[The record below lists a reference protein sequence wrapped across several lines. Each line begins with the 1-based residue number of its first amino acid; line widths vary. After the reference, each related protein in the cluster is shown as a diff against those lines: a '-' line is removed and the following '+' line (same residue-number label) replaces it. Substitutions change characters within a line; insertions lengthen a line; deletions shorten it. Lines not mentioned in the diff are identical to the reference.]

1 MHSID
6 KAGRRWHSK
15 DFKQEAILACRAPGV
30 SLAAVALEKR
40 INANLLRRWVKSA
53 EAKASVASIVQT
65 VPAAAAAPTPKFIP
79 VKVARPVKR
88 DDERPIR
95 IEVRKGSTQIVVEWP
110 MTNPAACAAW
120 LRDLLG

>member
-15 DFKQEAILACRAPGV
+15 EFKREAVLACRAPGV

-53 EAKASVASIVQT
+53 NSKASAASIVQT
-65 VPAAAAAPTPKFIP
+65 VPAAPAASTAKVIP
-79 VKVARPVKR
+79 VKVSEPVKR

-95 IEVRKGSTQIVVEWP
+95 IEVRKGPTQIVVEWP
-110 MTNPAACAAW
+110 GTSAAACAAW
-120 LRDLLG
+120 VRDLLG

>member
-15 DFKQEAILACRAPGV
+15 EFKRAAIAACQAPGV
-30 SLAAVALEKR
+30 SLASVALEKR

-53 EAKASVASIVQT
+53 EAKAAAASIVQI
-65 VPAAAAAPTPKFIP
+65 VPTAAAAEFIP
-79 VKVARPVKR
+79 VKVTRPAKR
-88 DDERPIR
+88 DDEGPIR
-95 IEVRKGSTQIVVEWP
+95 IEVGKGLTQVVVEWP
-110 MTNPAACAAW
+110 MESSAACAGW

>member
-15 DFKQEAILACRAPGV
+15 EFKQAAIAACQAAGV
-30 SLAAVALEKR
+30 SLASVALEKR

-53 EAKASVASIVQT
+53 MAKAAAASIVQT
-65 VPAAAAAPTPKFIP
+65 IPAEPAPEFIP

-88 DDERPIR
+88 GDDAPIR
-95 IEVRKGSTQIVVEWP
+95 IEVRKGATQIVVVWP
-110 MTNPAACAAW
+110 MTSSAACVVW
-120 LRDLLG
+120 LRGLLG

>member
-15 DFKQEAILACRAPGV
+15 EFKQAAIAACRAPGV
-30 SLAAVALEKR
+30 SLASVALDRR

-53 EAKASVASIVQT
+53 EAKAAAASIVQT
-65 VPAAAAAPTPKFIP
+65 IPGQAAPTFVP
-79 VKVARPVKR
+79 VRVGRPMKC
-88 DDERPIR
+88 DDDAPIR
-95 IEVRKGSTQIVVEWP
+95 IKVRKGSTQIVVEWP
-110 MTNPAACAAW
+110 MTNPAACVGW

>member
-15 DFKQEAILACRAPGV
+15 EFKQAAIAACQGPGV
-30 SLAAVALEKR
+30 SLASVALEKR

-53 EAKASVASIVQT
+53 AAKASAASIVQT
-65 VPAAAAAPTPKFIP
+65 VPAVPAPKFIP
-79 VKVARPVKR
+79 VKVTRPLKR
-88 DDERPIR
+88 DVDPPIR

-110 MTNPAACAAW
+110 MTNAASCVGW
-120 LRDLLG
+120 LRELLG

>member
-15 DFKQEAILACRAPGV
+15 EFKQAAIAACQVPGV
-30 SLAAVALEKR
+30 SLAAVALERR
-40 INANLLRRWVKSA
+40 INANLLRRWVRLA
-53 EAKASVASIVQT
+53 QAKASAASIVQT
-65 VPAAAAAPTPKFIP
+65 IPAEPAPKFIP
-79 VKVARPVKR
+79 VKVARPAKR
-88 DDERPIR
+88 DEGAPIR

-110 MTNPAACAAW
+110 MTNSAACVAW

>member
-15 DFKQEAILACRAPGV
+15 EFKQAAIAACQAPGV
-30 SLAAVALEKR
+30 SLASVALEKR

-53 EAKASVASIVQT
+53 QAKAAAASIVET
-65 VPAAAAAPTPKFIP
+65 IPATPAPTFIP
-79 VKVARPVKR
+79 VKVTRPVKH
-88 DDERPIR
+88 DSDAPIR

-110 MTNPAACAAW
+110 MANSAACVLW
-120 LRDLLG
+120 LRELLG

>member
-6 KAGRRWHSK
+6 RAGRRWHSK
-15 DFKQEAILACRAPGV
+15 DFKREAILACRAPGV

-53 EAKASVASIVQT
+53 EAKASAASIVQT
-65 VPAAAAAPTPKFIP
+65 VPAAPTPKFIP

-88 DDERPIR
+88 DDDRPIR

>member
-15 DFKQEAILACRAPGV
+15 DFKREAILACRVPGV

-53 EAKASVASIVQT
+53 EAKASAASIVQT
-65 VPAAAAAPTPKFIP
+65 VPAAAAASTPKFIP
-79 VKVARPVKR
+79 VKVTRPLKR
-88 DDERPIR
+88 DDDRPIR
-95 IEVRKGSTQIVVEWP
+95 IEVRKGPTQIVVEWP
-110 MTNPAACAAW
+110 MTNPTACAAW

>member
-15 DFKQEAILACRAPGV
+15 EFKREAILACRAPGV
-30 SLAAVALEKR
+30 SLAAVALDKR

-53 EAKASVASIVQT
+53 EAKASAASIVQT

-79 VKVARPVKR
+79 VKVAPPVKPN
-88 DDERPIR
+88 DDPPIR

-110 MTNPAACAAW
+110 MTNAASCVGW
-120 LRDLLG
+120 LRELLG

>member
-15 DFKQEAILACRAPGV
+15 EFKREAVLACRVPGV

-53 EAKASVASIVQT
+53 NSKASAASIVQT
-65 VPAAAAAPTPKFIP
+65 VPAAPAASTAKFIP
-79 VKVARPVKR
+79 VKVSEPVKR
-88 DDERPIR
+88 GDERPIR
-95 IEVRKGSTQIVVEWP
+95 IEVRKGPTQIVVE
-110 MTNPAACAAW
+110 
-120 LRDLLG
+120 

>member
-15 DFKQEAILACRAPGV
+15 EFKRAAIAACQAPGV
-30 SLAAVALEKR
+30 SLASVALEMR

-53 EAKASVASIVQT
+53 EARASAASIVQT
-65 VPAAAAAPTPKFIP
+65 IPAAPAPKFVP
-79 VKVARPVKR
+79 VKVAQPAKR
-88 DDERPIR
+88 DDDPPIR

-110 MTNPAACAAW
+110 MTNPAACVGW
-120 LRDLLG
+120 LRELLG

>member
-15 DFKQEAILACRAPGV
+15 EFKREAVLACRAPGV

-53 EAKASVASIVQT
+53 NSKASAASIVQT
-65 VPAAAAAPTPKFIP
+65 VPAAPAASTAKFIP
-79 VKVARPVKR
+79 VKVSEPVKR

-95 IEVRKGSTQIVVEWP
+95 IEVRKGPTQIVVEWP
-110 MTNPAACAAW
+110 VTSAAACAAW